1 MMLSMQHRLKR
12 SCLPEI
18 PHRYRPVYFDFRA
31 VHIVDVL
38 EILAGKNRMLGLM
51 RSGSVKRDAAVQ
63 LCERPLRVAVTSVL
77 EREP

>member
-1 MMLSMQHRLKR
+1 
-12 SCLPEI
+12 
-18 PHRYRPVYFDFRA
+18 
-31 VHIVDVL
+31 
-38 EILAGKNRMLGLM
+38 MLGLM